1 MPTSKTRGS
10 RKEHR
15 KRVIHR
21 NNTIKGE
28 RRKMEQRYQEM
39 MKEAYEKFLVENEGK
54 FSGETENVETSE
66 NVNINLEDKERGI
79 TIINVGEENAA
90 NIEVDY
96 IPVSQNIIDNEK

>member
-54 FSGETENVETSE
+54 FSGETENVETAQ
-66 NVNINLEDKERGI
+66 NVEI
-79 TIINVGEENAA
+79 
-90 NIEVDY
+90 NIEGQDINITDVNENQPVDIKVDY
-96 IPVSQNIIDNEK
+96 IPVSQDITEEEK